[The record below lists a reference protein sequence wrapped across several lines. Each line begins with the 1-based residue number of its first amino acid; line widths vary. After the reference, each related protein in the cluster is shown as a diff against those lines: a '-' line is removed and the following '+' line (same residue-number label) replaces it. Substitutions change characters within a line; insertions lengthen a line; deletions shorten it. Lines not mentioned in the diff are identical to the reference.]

1 MAVEMD
7 NAAPV
12 GVLIVDDQAPFR
24 GAARAVVGATK
35 EFSVIGEAESGE
47 EAVEL
52 VDQLHPDLVLM
63 DINMGGID
71 GIEATRQ
78 ICAANPS
85 TMVVLVSTYAAS
97 DLAADARTCGAR
109 AYVHKEELAPRVLR
123 ELWSAGGQDDW
134 QRPAR
139 SADDEDLGTSD

>member
-1 MAVEMD
+1 MD
-7 NAAPV
+7 STGAGAV

-35 EFSVIGEAESGE
+35 EFSVVGEAESGE

-52 VDQLHPDLVLM
+52 VESLHPDLVLM

-97 DLAADARTCGAR
+97 DLAADARTCGAV

-123 ELWSAGGQDDW
+123 ELWSSGGDAAW
-134 QRPAR
+134 R
-139 SADDEDLGTSD
+139 SGSDGEDAD

>member
-1 MAVEMD
+1 MGSEMD
-7 NAAPV
+7 QSAPAPV

-97 DLAADARTCGAR
+97 DLAADARTCGAV
-109 AYVHKEELAPRVLR
+109 AYVHKEELAPKVLR
-123 ELWSAGGQDDW
+123 ELWSAGGDESW
-134 QRPAR
+134 QLP
-139 SADDEDLGTSD
+139 SEGGEL

>member
-1 MAVEMD
+1 MGSEMD
-7 NAAPV
+7 ASEAV

-35 EFSVIGEAESGE
+35 EFSVVGEAESGE

-52 VDQLHPDLVLM
+52 VSELCPDLVLM

-78 ICAANPS
+78 ICEANPG

-97 DLAADARTCGAR
+97 DLAADARTCGAA

-123 ELWSAGGQDDW
+123 DLWSTRGDATWRIDHPGDQD
-134 QRPAR
+134 
-139 SADDEDLGTSD
+139 

>member
-1 MAVEMD
+1 MDTDGAVC
-7 NAAPV
+7 
-12 GVLIVDDQAPFR
+12 VLIVDDQAPFR

-35 EFSVIGEAESGE
+35 EFSVVGEAESGE

-52 VDQLHPDLVLM
+52 VGSLHPDLVLM

-78 ICAANPS
+78 ICAANPE

-97 DLAADARTCGAR
+97 DLAADARTCGAV

-123 ELWSAGGQDDW
+123 DLWTSGGDAGW
-134 QRPAR
+134 R
-139 SADDEDLGTSD
+139 SGSDGEDAD

>member
-1 MAVEMD
+1 MD
-7 NAAPV
+7 ASGSV
-12 GVLIVDDQAPFR
+12 CVLIVDDQAPFR

-35 EFSVIGEAESGE
+35 EFSVVGEAESGE

-52 VDQLHPDLVLM
+52 VASLEPDLVLM

-78 ICAANPS
+78 IRAANPE
-85 TMVVLVSTYAAS
+85 TMVVLVSTYAAT
-97 DLAADARTCGAR
+97 DLAADARTCGAA

-123 ELWSAGGQDDW
+123 ELWSTKGDAEWRRG
-134 QRPAR
+134 
-139 SADDEDLGTSD
+139 ADGEDAD

>member
-1 MAVEMD
+1 MGVEMD
-7 NAAPV
+7 TSASASAPAPV
-12 GVLIVDDQAPFR
+12 GVLIVDVQAPFR

-52 VDQLHPDLVLM
+52 VDRLHPDLVLM

-78 ICAANPS
+78 ICAANPE
-85 TMVVLVSTYAAS
+85 TKVVLVTTYAAG
-97 DLAADARTCGAR
+97 DLAADARTCGAV
-109 AYVHKEELAPRVLR
+109 AYVHKEELAPKVLR
-123 ELWSAGGQDDW
+123 ELWSSGGDADW
-134 QRPAR
+134 QLPT
-139 SADDEDLGTSD
+139 EGGEI